1 MTIARAA
8 STDEQMIKPVDVPR
22 LPLLDWDSFGS
33 SGRRGLPSILD
44 GSDYVY
50 TSSGRA
56 AILIG
61 LEAVGVG
68 KGDRVMVPT
77 YHCPTMV
84 APIIALEAIPVFYPV
99 DARGRPCLN
108 FVENEAARGV
118 RAILVPH
125 YFGLPQNFTALRAL
139 CDRHGIAF
147 IEDCA
152 HSFFGSADGIP
163 VGHTGD
169 VAIASLTKFFPVPGG
184 GILASARGRPLLS
197 EPLTAP
203 GPMQELKALIDMLE
217 TAVGFGRLWG
227 LSGLLRQV
235 FALKKSLLHRAE
247 SPAAAPKFSESVVP
261 EALDF
266 NVKLARQSSELACQ
280 LAARMSKRAKIV
292 TRRRANYRRLAEALS
307 GYEGFSPLFPALPD
321 GAVPYVFPL
330 SVKNPEAKYRRLKE
344 LGLPVFRWNWLW
356 PGTPSIDGDCGQR
369 WSSEIFQLTCHQDLR
384 DEELACIERT
394 IVEVCKERG
403 DGRP

>member
-1 MTIARAA
+1 MNQT
-8 STDEQMIKPVDVPR
+8 IKPAEVPR
-22 LPLLDWDSFGS
+22 LPLLDWDSFGL

-44 GSDYVY
+44 GSDCIY

-68 KGDRVMVPT
+68 QGDRVLVPT

-84 APIIALEAIPVFYPV
+84 APIIALAAVPVFYPV
-99 DARGRPCLN
+99 DARGMPRLD
-108 FVENEAARGV
+108 FLEAEAARGV

-125 YFGLPQNFTALRAL
+125 YFGLPQNFMAVRAL

-169 VAIASLTKFFPVPGG
+169 VAIASLTKFFPVPAG
-184 GILASARGRPLLS
+184 GILASARGRPLLRQ
-197 EPLTAP
+197 PLRPP
-203 GPMQELKALIDMLE
+203 GPTRELKALLDMLE
-217 TAVGFGRLWG
+217 TAVGFGRLRG
-227 LSGLLRQV
+227 LSGLLRGV

-247 SPAAAPKFSESVVP
+247 SPEVAPRFSESVVP
-261 EALDF
+261 EALNF
-266 NVKLARQSSELACQ
+266 NVGLAREASELTCQ

-307 GYEGFSPLFPALPD
+307 GHEGFSPLFPALPD

-330 SVKNPEAKYRRLKE
+330 LVKNPEAKYRKLKE

-356 PGTPSIDGDCGQR
+356 PGTPSIEGDVGQR
-369 WSSEIFQLTCHQDLR
+369 WSSEVFQLACHQDLR
-384 DEELACIERT
+384 EDELACIERT
-394 IVEVCKERG
+394 VIEVCAEREG
-403 DGRP
+403 GGRP